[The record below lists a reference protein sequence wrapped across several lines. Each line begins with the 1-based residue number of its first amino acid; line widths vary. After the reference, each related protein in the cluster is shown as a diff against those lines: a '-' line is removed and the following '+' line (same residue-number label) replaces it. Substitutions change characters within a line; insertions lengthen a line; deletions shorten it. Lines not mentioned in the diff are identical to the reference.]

1 MKDCYFVWFL
11 MHIGF
16 YFIVFNNVNEIAF
29 WVLLVYCLIGRSIV
43 FQLSWHEKVLVSFA
57 LVVL

>member
-11 MHIGF
+11 MLVGL
-16 YFIVFNNVNEIAF
+16 YLIVLNYVNEIAF

-43 FQLSWHEKVLVSFA
+43 FQLS
-57 LVVL
+57 

>member
-1 MKDCYFVWFL
+1 

-16 YFIVFNNVNEIAF
+16 YFIVLNYVNEIAF
-29 WVLLVYCLIGRSIV
+29 WVLLVYCLIGISIV

-57 LVVL
+57 LVVF